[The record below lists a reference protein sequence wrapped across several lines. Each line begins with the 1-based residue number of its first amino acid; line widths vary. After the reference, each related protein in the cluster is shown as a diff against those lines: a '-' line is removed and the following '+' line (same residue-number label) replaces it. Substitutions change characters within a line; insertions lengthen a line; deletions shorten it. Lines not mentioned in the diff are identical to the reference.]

1 MENNEIMKN
10 IPEVVNTTATATFKN
25 ERLAALTSE
34 LSNVLIV
41 AGKTANAAHLKTA
54 EVFSEIRREKLY
66 EDDGF
71 KNVEEF
77 AAQVYGIQRAT
88 ALKYCRVGDLL
99 KSGVLPAT
107 GYNYTQL
114 CEMCP
119 AEPKALAEALESG
132 EINADMSKTEIGE
145 AVKAMK
151 KAGVKRPEALYNWE
165 IVGEEA
171 TETMTKTELIAHIG
185 NNGGDFIGE
194 VSNDGDHYIV
204 AINSMGCPLMYRRL
218 EKTKSKP
225 IDTEAEAEAK

>member
-1 MENNEIMKN
+1 MENTMTTLPEIAT
-10 IPEVVNTTATATFKN
+10 PNTAATFKN
-25 ERLAALTSE
+25 ERLAKLTSD
-34 LSNVLIV
+34 LSTVLIV

-54 EVFSEIRREKLY
+54 EVFSEIRREKLFA
-66 EDDGF
+66 DDGYA
-71 KNVEEF
+71 NLEDF
-77 AAQVYGIQRAT
+77 AAKVYGIQRAT

-99 KSGVLPAT
+99 KAGVLPST

-119 AEPKALAEALESG
+119 ADPKALSEALESG
-132 EINADMSKTEIGE
+132 EINSDMSKTEIGE
-145 AVKAMK
+145 AVKSMK
-151 KAGVKRPEALYNWE
+151 KAGAKRPEALFNWE

-225 IDTEAEAEAK
+225 IDTEAEAK

>member
-1 MENNEIMKN
+1 MENNIN
-10 IPEVVNTTATATFKN
+10 NLPEVTAPNAVTTFKN
-25 ERLAALTSE
+25 AELNRLTAE
-34 LSNVLIV
+34 LNNVRIV
-41 AGKTANAAHLKTA
+41 AGKAANAAHLKTA
-54 EVFSEIRREKLY
+54 EVFSEIRREKLFA
-66 EDDGF
+66 DDGYA
-71 KNVEEF
+71 NLEDF
-77 AAQVYGIQRAT
+77 AAKVYGVQRAT

-99 KSGVLPAT
+99 KSGVLPAI

-132 EINADMSKTEIGE
+132 EINSDMSKTEIGE

-151 KAGVKRPEALYNWE
+151 KAGAKRPEYLYNWE

-225 IDTEAEAEAK
+225 IEAGSEAK